1 MSSISLPKVNFNIVP
16 GAINVA
22 NAPQKVL
29 LIGQGVGGSVAA
41 GSLTSGIGNGNEEEA
56 LFGRRTMI
64 ATMVREFRRINT
76 VSQIDVV
83 NIADPIT
90 GAVAATSTIT
100 FVGTSTKAGNIEIS
114 IQSDRLH
121 KFIVPVAVGSSEST
135 VASSLQ
141 TFLIADD
148 TLLFTSSVSAG
159 VITLTAVH
167 TGEEM
172 NNATIKLITNL
183 DGITN
188 TITAIAGG
196 EGVVAIPALNDLV
209 GDTRY
214 QKIVYPASYDHDI
227 IKTFL
232 DNRFNADN
240 IILDGVAVLTKTS
253 DSATLVADAL
263 TLNSN
268 SIMLNCNKVTDE
280 TNLKGGALAELN
292 VVQSTQFCAIRSLEL
307 TDGTNIAKY
316 RVGNNILNTTGGDYM
331 AAVPLHNTP
340 ISQLPIIYN
349 NYGWRIPEQNLLN
362 SNGCTLFGN
371 NVSLTSI
378 IIGDTVTTYQKN
390 AAGISDITFKY
401 LNYVETSSVIREYF
415 FNNNKQE
422 FSQKS
427 LTNGDLI
434 AGLPMANADSIATYQ
449 LSLYETL
456 AGSKYG
462 LVQAGSQAETFFKK
476 NLIVTINESTGIS
489 TISMI
494 VPIVTQLRGINGTM
508 QIGFEINKG

>member
-1 MSSISLPKVNFNIVP
+1 MSSISLPAVNFNIVA
-16 GAINVA
+16 GAIDVA

-29 LIGQGVGGSVAA
+29 LIGQGVSGSVAA
-41 GSLTSGIGNGNEEEA
+41 GSLTSRIGNASEEDTF
-56 LFGRRTMI
+56 FGRRTMI

-83 NIADPIT
+83 NIEDPTT

-100 FVGTSTKAGNIEIS
+100 FVGTSTKSGNIEIS
-114 IQSDRLH
+114 IQSDKLH
-121 KFIVPVAVGSSEST
+121 KFIVPVAIGSSEST
-135 VASSLQ
+135 VAASFQ
-141 TFLIADD
+141 NFLVADD

-159 VITLTAVH
+159 VISLTAVH

-172 NNATIKLITNL
+172 NNSTIRLITHI
-183 DGITN
+183 DGITT
-188 TITAIAGG
+188 TIDAISGG
-196 EGVVAIPALNDLV
+196 VGVVTIPALNDLV

-214 QKIVYPASYDHDI
+214 QKIVYPAYYNHDI

-232 DNRFNADN
+232 DNRFSADN

-253 DSATLVADAL
+253 DANTLVADAL

-268 SIMLNCNKVTDE
+268 SIILNCNKVTSE
-280 TNLKGGALAELN
+280 NNFKGGALAELN
-292 VVQSTQFCAIRSLEL
+292 VIQSAQFCAIRALEL
-307 TDGTNIAKY
+307 TDGTNIARY
-316 RVGNNILNTTGGDYM
+316 RVGNNILNTAGGDYM

-340 ISQLPIIYN
+340 IPQLPIIGN
-349 NYGWRIPEQNLLN
+349 NYGWSRPEQTFLN

-378 IIGDTVTTYQKN
+378 IIGDVVTTYQKN
-390 AAGISDITFKY
+390 AAGLSDITFKY
-401 LNYVETSSVIREYF
+401 LNYVETASVIREYF

-476 NLIVTINESTGIS
+476 NLIATINESTGIA

-494 VPIVTQLRGINGTM
+494 IPIVTQLRGINGTM